1 MNLVFNNKNS
11 ATSLPLEPGM
21 RENTKSHQPKGNLAI
36 WKIREVL
43 HNHRVPVVE
52 KTERNYARDTCK
64 LLGEVS
70 GSFIKTWIK
79 KDILRCQ
86 DLGLSKAISR

>member
-1 MNLVFNNKNS
+1 MFNNKNS
-11 ATSLPLEPGM
+11 ATSLPLEPGI
-21 RENTKSHQPKGNLAI
+21 RENTKSHQPKGNLVI